1 MRKIVPFILL
11 IICATMISAENK
23 IKISETIQLIEI
35 HPEFYIHE
43 SYTATEYGGFTSNG
57 LLLISNGKALMI
69 DTPMTEA
76 ETKTIVEF
84 LKDSMNVKL
93 EQFIGGHFH
102 DDCIGGMAFLKAQG
116 VPTLLGIRT
125 EELCKTH
132 GLPLPDKTFDQE
144 LLFTFEAISVSC
156 FYPGGGHTFDNIVV
170 YFPEQQILFGGC
182 LVKSADSRGL
192 GNLADAVPTSWDA
205 SIEKVMNRFPDAK
218 IVIPGHGS
226 HGNIELLNHTRWLVN
241 QHLGKNINSVH

>member
-1 MRKIVPFILL
+1 MKKIMVLFLL
-11 IICATMISAENK
+11 FAFTTSVSAGNK
-23 IKISETIQLIEI
+23 IRISETIQLIEI
-35 HPEFYIHE
+35 SPGFYIHE
-43 SYTATEYGGFTSNG
+43 SYTVSEYGGFTSNG
-57 LLLISNGKALMI
+57 LLLIRNGKALMI

-76 ETKTIVEF
+76 ETKTIVQF
-84 LKDSMNVKL
+84 LKDSMNVKV

-116 VPTLLGIRT
+116 VATLLGIKT

-144 LLFTFEAISVSC
+144 LMFNFESIKVSC
-156 FYPGGGHTFDNIVV
+156 FYPGGGHTVDNIVV

-192 GNLADAVPTSWDA
+192 GNLADAVPASWDA
-205 SIEKVMNRFPDAK
+205 SIVKVMNRFPDAN

-226 HGNIELLNHTRWLVN
+226 HGDMELLKNTRLLVS
-241 QHLGKNINSVH
+241 QYFE